1 MMWWPLLLYL
11 VMGVLFP
18 CSDAI
23 SLNSLRQKSISFG
36 MLPSRSIETET
47 DHSTAPLRFRNLRFW
62 GGVVRIYGSYKFHKT
77 RLLFQRFVA
86 QKILNKEVAIDWEA
100 LEWKRV
106 HELNSERLLSLCLHL
121 RGFYLKTGQFLAT
134 RHDFM
139 PRAYTNKLAKLH
151 DDVPPMSEAKVRRI
165 LEEELQILLDNGEL
179 CASDRRYNNSSES
192 ASAITRVFAHIDL
205 CRPVGCAS
213 IAQVHRGRLHDH
225 VTSTMA
231 TIPTRD
237 VAVKIQNYEA
247 FELMVRDLKN
257 LKILAKWLRRS
268 GELNFDVLSAV
279 NELSKQIRA
288 EFDFNQEAAHLQAFG
303 DLLQQHRR
311 KLSAASPLFRLQ
323 IDVPRPMASTQ
334 RLLLMSFLE
343 GRSLSQLSQVS
354 QNTTN
359 SSKVARLSQKHL
371 TMEILRILGE
381 AWALMFFE
389 PRNRPRVPA
398 TAATATN
405 EIGMVSSPDLDTGVF
420 HADPHPG
427 NILLDVSPTGKKLG
441 ILDWG
446 QVKRLCSRRV
456 ASIAELFLK
465 IDQYHKAINTQT
477 IAQTRNEVVTAF
489 LALGIRVVRPNDIE
503 SVSRMALTMFDT
515 AQGDP
520 LLVAD
525 PFAPDSAVRQN
536 GLVHLPGD
544 LFFVLRVVQIFR
556 GFAAAIDRSMGSS
569 AFSTDIRRWSL
580 AQQFAPHAH
589 KYLSRCRRYDNDSKV
604 EDSNDEEE

>member
-1 MMWWPLLLYL
+1 
-11 VMGVLFP
+11 
-18 CSDAI
+18 
-23 SLNSLRQKSISFG
+23 
-36 MLPSRSIETET
+36 
-47 DHSTAPLRFRNLRFW
+47 
-62 GGVVRIYGSYKFHKT
+62 
-77 RLLFQRFVA
+77 
-86 QKILNKEVAIDWEA
+86 
-100 LEWKRV
+100 
-106 HELNSERLLSLCLHL
+106 
-121 RGFYLKTGQFLAT
+121 
-134 RHDFM
+134 M

-151 DDVPPMSEAKVRRI
+151 DDVPPMTEAKVRRI
-165 LEEELQILLDNGEL
+165 LEEELQILLGNGEL
-179 CASDRRYNNSSES
+179 RTSEKRYNNSSES
-192 ASAITRVFAHIDL
+192 ESAITRVFSHIDL

-323 IDVPRPMASTQ
+323 IDVPRPVASTQ

-354 QNTTN
+354 QNTTT
-359 SSKVARLSQKHL
+359 SSKVALLSQKHL

-381 AWALMFFE
+381 AWALMLFE

-398 TAATATN
+398 SATN
-405 EIGMVSSPDLDTGVF
+405 EKGMVSSPDLDTGVF

-427 NILLDVSPTGKKLG
+427 NILLELSPANKKLG

-446 QVKRLCSRRV
+446 QVKRLRSRRV

-465 IDQYHKAINTQT
+465 IDQFHKAVNTQT
-477 IAQTRNEVVTAF
+477 IARTRNEVVTAF
-489 LALGIRVVRPNDIE
+489 LALGIRVVHPNDVE

-520 LLVAD
+520 FLVAD

-569 AFSTDIRRWSL
+569 AFSADIRRWSL

-589 KYLSRCRRYDNDSKV
+589 KYLSRVRRYDNDSNV